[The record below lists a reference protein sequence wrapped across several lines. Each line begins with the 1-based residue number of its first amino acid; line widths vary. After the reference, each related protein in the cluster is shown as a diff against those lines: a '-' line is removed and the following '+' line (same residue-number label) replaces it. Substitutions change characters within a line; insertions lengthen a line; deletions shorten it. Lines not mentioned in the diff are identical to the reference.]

1 MKTLL
6 IGLENASTH
15 RYNLLIFRLDP
26 IYLFRVQLIQWT
38 GLLFQYRM
46 APKPNNVV
54 LYFLIGNSL
63 NLYLLFF
70 GIHSHILNL
79 TAFIWQC
86 ELKIALLQISNILY
100 YIFIH
105 NVLIV
110 LTSVDPAT
118 QILKSFIK
126 IWTIGRNQFLINWFG
141 LRNQLVEWD
150 PIES

>member
-1 MKTLL
+1 MPVTHLSSKCMKTLL

-54 LYFLIGNSL
+54 LYFLIGNSQ

-100 YIFIH
+100 FY
-105 NVLIV
+105 
-110 LTSVDPAT
+110 T
-118 QILKSFIK
+118 QCIDQCWPCNPNIEVFYQNMNNWKKSIS
-126 IWTIGRNQFLINWFG
+126 N
-141 LRNQLVEWD
+141 
-150 PIES
+150 